1 MSAKMS
7 LPFAYAD
14 TKLVMRSVAFT
25 FASES
30 RANKEVCFL
39 FAHVSEEKHVHEF
52 SDRSEFKFEALIS
65 LNKDNKRR

>member
-1 MSAKMS
+1 MSS
-7 LPFAYAD
+7 PSAYAD

-39 FAHVSEEKHVHEF
+39 SAHVSKEKHVHEF
-52 SDRSEFKFEALIS
+52 SDRSEFKFEALITV
-65 LNKDNKRR
+65 